1 MARDRRAVVAAAAG
15 AGAALDEALPPPPF
29 PSLDRLL
36 LQRMRKSQSG
46 TTLYGDGVAAD
57 TAAAAAARA
66 VAALAPTGESR
77 LIVVAN
83 RLPVSA
89 SRDKGGAWNLQV
101 SAGGLVS
108 ALMSVQNFDT
118 VWVGWPGVYVSAGP
132 DRDALTAALHTAR
145 YAPVYLDPT
154 TVDLHYN
161 GFCNSVLWQLFHYVP
176 LNLDSTLDETKTL
189 QTQWAAHQAAAA
201 AFADAVLAIYRDGDV
216 VWVQGERREG
226 GRVGGGTRA
235 ATPPTPPPSSPPP
248 PDYHLMLLPALLKLR
263 APRMK
268 VGWFLHTPFPSSE
281 IYRTLPVREE
291 VLRAVLRADLVGFH
305 TYDYA
310 RHFVSACTRILGL
323 EGTPEGV
330 EDAGSL
336 TRVAAFPI
344 GIDPERFS
352 AALERPDVRSNIAQL
367 LNRYAGRKVEI
378 GGDGGDAWRPS
389 RVPVPSPR
397 PLLSLSSRSCSAW
410 TGWT

>member
-1 MARDRRAVVAAAAG
+1 
-15 AGAALDEALPPPPF
+15 
-29 PSLDRLL
+29 
-36 LQRMRKSQSG
+36 
-46 TTLYGDGVAAD
+46 
-57 TAAAAAARA
+57 
-66 VAALAPTGESR
+66 
-77 LIVVAN
+77 
-83 RLPVSA
+83 
-89 SRDKGGAWNLQV
+89 
-101 SAGGLVS
+101 
-108 ALMSVQNFDT
+108 
-118 VWVGWPGVYVSAGP
+118 
-132 DRDALTAALHTAR
+132 
-145 YAPVYLDPT
+145 
-154 TVDLHYN
+154 
-161 GFCNSVLWQLFHYVP
+161 
-176 LNLDSTLDETKTL
+176 
-189 QTQWAAHQAAAA
+189 
-201 AFADAVLAIYRDGDV
+201 
-216 VWVQGERREG
+216 
-226 GRVGGGTRA
+226 
-235 ATPPTPPPSSPPP
+235 
-248 PDYHLMLLPALLKLR
+248 MLLPALLKLR